1 MQRYGWTDLRLPIDT
16 PLAPV
21 QVSEVDI
28 ESLESLTDQLVHFLL
43 RSAGRGGS
51 HPL

>member
-1 MQRYGWTDLRLPIDT
+1 MQRYGWTDLRLPIDAS
-16 PLAPV
+16 LAPV

-28 ESLESLTDQLVHFLL
+28 ESLESLKDQLVHFVS

-51 HPL
+51 DPL